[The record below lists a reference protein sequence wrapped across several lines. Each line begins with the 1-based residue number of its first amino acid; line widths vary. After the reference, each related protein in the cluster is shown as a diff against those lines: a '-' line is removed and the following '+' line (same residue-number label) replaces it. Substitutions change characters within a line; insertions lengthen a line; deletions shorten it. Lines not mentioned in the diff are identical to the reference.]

1 MVDAGRI
8 GPWKDSLYVDRT
20 RTERLIALLH
30 AQRSEA
36 ARRSGEVRGTPS
48 WSESSDRLDEL
59 NDQIMHVGS
68 FGSLTREIVG
78 SGLELDL
85 DSRPVDDVPFRRHV
99 VDSIRNAVIATRN
112 ERTAMAAPDRP
123 AATAERVR
131 QMRALMRRAEM
142 TIHEL
147 YPDASL
153 AADPYG
159 TGQEP
164 GAIFMRADRDGAV
177 A

>member
-1 MVDAGRI
+1 M
-8 GPWKDSLYVDRT
+8 DRT

-59 NDQIMHVGS
+59 NDQIMHVGA
-68 FGSLTREIVG
+68 FGSSTREIVG
-78 SGLELDL
+78 RGLELDL

-99 VDSIRNAVIATRN
+99 VHSIRNAVIATAG
-112 ERTAMAAPDRP
+112 ERIATAVPDWP
-123 AATAERVR
+123 PATAERVR
-131 QMRALMRRAEM
+131 QTRALVRRAEAE
-142 TIHEL
+142 IHVL

-153 AADPYG
+153 EADPKR
-159 TGQEP
+159 TVQEP

>member
-1 MVDAGRI
+1 M
-8 GPWKDSLYVDRT
+8 DRT
-20 RTERLIALLH
+20 RTDRLIALLH

-68 FGSLTREIVG
+68 FGSTTREIVG
-78 SGLELDL
+78 RGLELDL

-99 VDSIRNAVIATRN
+99 VDSIRNAVIATKD

-123 AATAERVR
+123 PAITERVR
-131 QMRALMRRAEM
+131 QTRALIRRAEAE
-142 TIHEL
+142 IRAR
-147 YPDASL
+147 YPGASL
-153 AADPYG
+153 AADPNRNG
-159 TGQEP
+159 HEP

>member
-1 MVDAGRI
+1 MRVDSAR
-8 GPWKDSLYVDRT
+8 KDSLYVDRT
-20 RTERLIALLH
+20 KTERLIALLH
-30 AQRSEA
+30 AQRNEA

-48 WSESSDRLDEL
+48 WSESSDRLVEL
-59 NDQIMHVGS
+59 NDQIMHVGA

-78 SGLELDL
+78 RGLELDL

-99 VDSIRNAVIATRN
+99 VDSIRNAVIATKD

-123 AATAERVR
+123 PATSERVR
-131 QMRALMRRAEM
+131 QTGALIRRAEAE
-142 TIHEL
+142 IQEL
-147 YPDASL
+147 YPAASL
-153 AADPYG
+153 AADPSR

>member
-1 MVDAGRI
+1 
-8 GPWKDSLYVDRT
+8 VDRT

-48 WSESSDRLDEL
+48 WSESSDRLDDL
-59 NDQIMHVGS
+59 NDQIMHVGA

-78 SGLELDL
+78 RGLELDL

-99 VDSIRNAVIATRN
+99 VDSIRNAVVATKD
-112 ERTAMAAPDRP
+112 ERTAMAAPDRSP
-123 AATAERVR
+123 ATAERVR
-131 QMRALMRRAEM
+131 QTRALIRHAEAE
-142 TIHEL
+142 IHDL

-153 AADPYG
+153 ATDPNR
-159 TGQEP
+159 TGPEP

>member
-1 MVDAGRI
+1 M
-8 GPWKDSLYVDRT
+8 DRT

-78 SGLELDL
+78 RGLELEL

-99 VDSIRNAVIATRN
+99 VDSIRNAVIATKD
-112 ERTAMAAPDRP
+112 ERTAMAPPDRP
-123 AATAERVR
+123 PVTVERVR
-131 QMRALMRRAEM
+131 QVRALIRRAEAA
-142 TIHEL
+142 IHEL
-147 YPDASL
+147 YPEASL
-153 AADPYG
+153 AADPNR

>member
-1 MVDAGRI
+1 
-8 GPWKDSLYVDRT
+8 VDRT
-20 RTERLIALLH
+20 KTERLIALLH

-36 ARRSGEVRGTPS
+36 ARRSREVRGTPS
-48 WSESSDRLDEL
+48 WSEASDRLDEL

-68 FGSLTREIVG
+68 FGSLTRETVG
-78 SGLELDL
+78 RGLELDL

-99 VDSIRNAVIATRN
+99 VDSIRNAVIATRD

-123 AATAERVR
+123 PATAERVS
-131 QMRALMRRAEM
+131 QTRALVRRAEAE
-142 TIHEL
+142 IHEL

-153 AADPYG
+153 EADPNR
-159 TGQEP
+159 TGQES